1 MRTNVQGTINVL
13 EACRYSKIKKLVY
26 AASASCYGM
35 TKKLTDENYKINTEH
50 PYALSK
56 YLGEKSVMHWHQV
69 YNLPANS
76 IRIFNAY
83 GPRVKTTGVYGAVF
97 GVFFKQK
104 ISKKPFTVVGNGNQ
118 KRDFLYYFYFSSVF
132 Y

>member
-1 MRTNVQGTINVL
+1 MSLHPRNRGTKTPTTEKDVINPL
-13 EACRYSKIKKLVY
+13 Y
-26 AASASCYGM
+26 
-35 TKKLTDENYKINTEH
+35 

-56 YLGEKSVMHWHQV
+56 YLGEKICFHWHKL
-69 YNLPANS
+69 YKLPVNS

-104 ISKKPFTVVGNGNQ
+104 LEKKIKRTGTVA
-118 KRDFLYYFYFSSVF
+118 KI
-132 Y
+132 